1 MKERANEIRRI
12 DGAVTA
18 TDRQRAMDEF
28 NTKDT
33 ASIMLLSLKAG
44 GVGLNL
50 TGANHI
56 FLFDTHW
63 NPSLE
68 AQVCDRIYRVGQ
80 DRAVTVHVFLCENT
94 VEERI
99 MQLQVS
105 LYYCMI

>member
-1 MKERANEIRRI
+1 
-12 DGAVTA
+12 
-18 TDRQRAMDEF
+18 MDEF

-33 ASIMLLSLKAG
+33 ASIMFLSLKAG

-80 DRAVTVHVFLCENT
+80 DRAVTVHMFLCENT

-99 MQLQVS
+99 LKLQVRLNFRLLLTNLILFYFYTCLRVYIRHRS
-105 LYYCMI
+105 GL